1 MTAAPQMI
9 VVVSKNKA
17 MFDAYDTYECDG
29 IPVGAI
35 CNPGLDAIKAVLYA
49 PDTNYYYFRH
59 DKYGEIYMAKTQ
71 TEHDRNGIEVLRVNN
86 R

>member
-1 MTAAPQMI
+1 MRPNVAPDKAAYYA
-9 VVVSKNKA
+9 NY
-17 MFDAYDTYECDG
+17 YDTYISQG
-29 IPVGAI
+29 LPPGPI
-35 CNPGLDAIKAVLYA
+35 CNPGDDAIKAALF
-49 PDTNYYYFRH
+49 PEDTNYYYFRH